1 MGGAGAGPGRVPRR
15 LMGLWLF
22 LCGGVAFLASSIAL
36 CPGELIKQRSEPP
49 TPNAWPQR
57 QGSVKPT
64 GRRIA
69 ADFRGGCGGDGRLQT
84 GMYSSIGQGIASIWR
99 SEGLLGFYQ
108 GYGSICLRDV
118 PFTMLELCALSLAP
132 NLPQLRSWTSIEVL
146 C

>member
-1 MGGAGAGPGRVPRR
+1 MAERAWKTQLTFV
-15 LMGLWLF
+15 
-22 LCGGVAFLASSIAL
+22 CGG
-36 CPGELIKQRSEPP
+36 
-49 TPNAWPQR
+49 
-57 QGSVKPT
+57 
-64 GRRIA
+64 
-69 ADFRGGCGGDGRLQT
+69 GRLQT

-132 NLPQLRSWTSIEVL
+132 QLSPGQVEVL